1 MKLAPGVR
9 SMIPLLRIARL
20 HAAIAR
26 RVLVTIRIFRPN
38 AIHAA
43 MKPGRLLHLRLGDGV
58 GLTAVWHGTWEPIAR
73 DAKVQFDSELL
84 VDHETGWQDG
94 LQRNTCQDDCLHSG
108 TLRCCAEG
116 RMQVSI
122 AFITESVKQ
131 KIQNVHVGGML
142 WDGACTQLTCN
153 IQEATLRVKMRPG
166 RDAFDP
172 GGASMLDGSNV
183 FAALLA
189 QRLNM
194 DIMDAKA
201 SVLNGPHGH
210 DTVDPNQPGEYKFC
224 QPT

>member
-1 MKLAPGVR
+1 
-9 SMIPLLRIARL
+9 
-20 HAAIAR
+20 
-26 RVLVTIRIFRPN
+26 
-38 AIHAA
+38 
-43 MKPGRLLHLRLGDGV
+43 
-58 GLTAVWHGTWEPIAR
+58 
-73 DAKVQFDSELL
+73 
-84 VDHETGWQDG
+84 
-94 LQRNTCQDDCLHSG
+94 
-108 TLRCCAEG
+108 
-116 RMQVSI
+116 MQVSI

-153 IQEATLRVKMRPG
+153 IQEATLHVKMRPG
-166 RDAFDP
+166 RDVFDP

-194 DIMDAKA
+194 
-201 SVLNGPHGH
+201 VLNGPHGH